1 METLRK
7 EIEQEMMR
15 VRVDKG
21 RLFDL
26 LLKIV
31 DNCGTVGGS
40 VPTGSIGPAGPTGP
54 RGVQG
59 VAGPACECKCV
70 TKEEEPTPTSTK
82 KMVPT
87 KEVEPTPTSTKKMV
101 PKKKVVSV

>member
-15 VRVDKG
+15 VRIDKG

-31 DNCGTVGGS
+31 DNCGAGGS
-40 VPTGSIGPAGPTGP
+40 GSAGPAGPPGP

-70 TKEEEPTPTSTK
+70 AKEVAEPEAPTK
-82 KMVPT
+82 KAAP
-87 KEVEPTPTSTKKMV
+87 SIKKAPV
-101 PKKKVVSV
+101 KKKVVSV